1 MLFLESNGG
10 NMKIKN
16 FIDNVYYQIDN
27 CSQRIA
33 VVGWSINEQFRN
45 DFEVS
50 CKINGRDVDFTV
62 EKMDRNDVAE
72 KYSRFVKNPECGF
85 LLKTKIDIDEKIDL
99 FEVFI
104 KYDEKSRRVVKCN
117 SGYLK
122 RRKACIEKVNEM
134 FYEIDNEAANDNLLM
149 VYGWAVMRES
159 NDKINYKVVN
169 SKNEPV
175 DFQLKEINRIDVLKV
190 LEAKHDNIMCGF
202 NIRFMYDIEETYYL
216 VISCLENEKRIKI
229 SPKQIK
235 KQTEKGAKSN
245 SNVGRFVSMLK
256 LKKIVK
262 GIVFAKNNGFKE
274 TIKKVKK
281 SINANNE
288 ADYEK
293 WFKANKATKEQLELQ
308 RKKKFQYEP
317 KISIIVPTYKT
328 PKKFLKEMIDS
339 VVEQTYTNWELCIG
353 DGSADDISVKE
364 VLEQYAKKDSR
375 IKYDV
380 LKENLGISGNTNAAL
395 ALATGDFIAL
405 LDHDDLLAPNA
416 LYEVVRRINKY
427 EDVDVVYTDEDKI
440 SMDLKSHFQPHFKP
454 DFNIDLLRSN
464 NYICHFFVAR
474 KTVVDKVGGFRS
486 EYDGSQDY
494 DFIFRCTQ
502 EARRIEHIAKIL
514 YYWRM
519 HKNSVAENP
528 ESKMYAFEAG
538 KKAIED
544 NLRVNG
550 LKATVSHTKYL
561 GFYRVKY
568 DVKDSPLVSIIIPNK
583 DEKSSLKQCIDS
595 ILEKTT
601 YSNYEIIVVE
611 NNSTC
616 KEIFE
621 YYNEIEKNE
630 KIKVVMWKDEFNYSA
645 INNYGVNNSNG
656 EFIIL
661 LNNDTQIITPDWIE
675 VMLGECQREDVG
687 IVGAKLLYPDNTVQH
702 AGVIIGLGGIAGHA
716 MVDIEKDEPG
726 YFAKALI
733 QQDLS
738 AVTAACLMVK
748 RKVFDE
754 VGGLEEK
761 LKVAFNDVDFCLK
774 VREKGYLIIFE
785 PNVLLYH
792 YESKSR
798 GAENTL
804 EKISRFE
811 GEIAYMEKEWKK
823 ILKNGDPY
831 YNPNLSLEP
840 HGYKLKKID

>member
-1 MLFLESNGG
+1 
-10 NMKIKN
+10 MKIKN

-33 VVGWSINEQFRN
+33 VVGWSINEEFRN

-50 CKINGRDVDFTV
+50 CKINGKDVEFTV

-85 LLKTKIDIDEKIDL
+85 LLKTKVNSDEKIDL

-104 KYDEKSRRVVKCN
+104 KYDDDVRRVVKCN
-117 SGYLK
+117 NGYLK

-134 FYEIDNEAANDNLLM
+134 FYEIDNEDASDKLIM
-149 VYGWAVMRES
+149 IHGWAVMRES
-159 NDKINYKVVN
+159 NDKVSYRIVD
-169 SKNEPV
+169 SKNNEI
-175 DFQLKEINRIDVLKV
+175 DFQLKEINRIDVIKV

-216 VISCLENEKRIKI
+216 IISCLDNEKKIKI
-229 SPKQIK
+229 SPKQIIK
-235 KQTEKGAKSN
+235 NNIKGSKN
-245 SNVGRFVSMLK
+245 KTKVGKLIGMLK
-256 LKKIVK
+256 PKKIAK
-262 GIVFAKNNGFKE
+262 GIIFAKDNGFRE
-274 TIKKVKK
+274 TIKKIKK
-281 SINANNE
+281 SINTTDE

-293 WFKANKATKEQLELQ
+293 WFRANKATKEQLELQ
-308 RKKKFQYEP
+308 RTKKFKYEP

-328 PKKFLKEMIDS
+328 PKKFLKEMMDS
-339 VVEQTYTNWELCIG
+339 VIDQTYTNWELCIG
-353 DGSADDISVKE
+353 DGSADDDSVKE
-364 VLEQYAKKDSR
+364 VLEQYAKKDNR
-375 IKYDV
+375 IKFDI

-416 LYEVVRRINKY
+416 LYEVVKRINKY
-427 EDVDVVYTDEDKI
+427 DDVDVVYTDEDKI
-440 SMDLKSHFQPHFKP
+440 SIDLRSHFQPHFKP

-474 KTVVDKVGGFRS
+474 KAVVDKVGGFRS

-494 DFIFRCTQ
+494 DFIFRCTH

-568 DVKDSPLVSIIIPNK
+568 DVKDTPMVSIIIPNK
-583 DEKSSLKQCIDS
+583 DEKDSLKKCIDS
-595 ILEKTT
+595 ILEKST
-601 YSNYEIIVVE
+601 YSNYEIVVVE
-611 NNSTC
+611 NNSTS

-621 YYNEIEKNE
+621 YYSEIEKNE
-630 KIKVVMWKDEFNYSA
+630 NIKVITWKDEFNYSA
-645 INNYGVNNSNG
+645 INNFGIRNSNG
-656 EFIIL
+656 EYLVL

-675 VMLGECQREDVG
+675 EMLGECQREDVG
-687 IVGAKLLYPDNTVQH
+687 IVGAKLLYPDDTVQH

-716 MVDIEKDEPG
+716 MVDIGKEEPG

-748 RKVFDE
+748 RKVFKE
-754 VGGLEEK
+754 VNGLEEK

-774 VREKGYLIIFE
+774 VREKGYLVVFD
-785 PNVLLYH
+785 PYVLLYH

-804 EKISRFE
+804 EKLTRFE
-811 GEIAYMEKEWKK
+811 SEIEYMEKKWAK

-831 YNPNLSLEP
+831 YNPNFSLEP
-840 HGYKLKKID
+840 HGYKLKTIN